1 MVVHTDNNTCAE
13 RMHVQKKSLMWKT
26 LFKKNT
32 DYLKKESYLKKII
45 TEKKIFE

>member
-26 LFKKNT
+26 LKKLKKNT
-32 DYLKKESYLKKII
+32 DYLKKRIVS
-45 TEKKIFE
+45 